1 MNTYFRSLINTGE
14 FELEKLDER
23 IAAVYAADRLTTE
36 EYGQLRALAMEKA
49 NPSASLAPIEDRFDI
64 ILQRMDELKSLYEAL
79 SARVT
84 ALESAPTSD
93 ITEPTDEPQ
102 PGTEDPSEPGTSE
115 PATEPTEPEEPYD
128 PTANIPEWTQPL
140 GAHDAYKHGDRVK
153 YNGRIYESVM
163 LIANVWSPDAYPSG
177 WTDVTSEYEMMS
189 YGDDTTEENDASSD
203 NTDTS
208 SDNTDTSSDNT
219 DTSDA
224 ASGSEP
230 DSGVSDSSGETD
242 TNETDEQGG

>member
-64 ILQRMDELKSLYEAL
+64 ILQRLDELRSLCEAL
-79 SARVT
+79 STRVT
-84 ALESAPTSD
+84 ALESAPASD

-102 PGTEDPSEPGTSE
+102 SGTDEPSEPGTSE
-115 PATEPTEPEEPYD
+115 PVTEPTEPEEPYD

-140 GAHDAYKHGDRVK
+140 GAHDAYKRGDRVK

-189 YGDDTTEENDASSD
+189 YGNDTTEEN
-203 NTDTS
+203 
-208 SDNTDTSSDNT
+208 DTSSDNT
-219 DTSDA
+219 DTSDTA
-224 ASGSEP
+224 TGSEP